1 MQLREA
7 KTEFLR
13 LQLKANF
20 VAPKKTGNTICLMRQ
35 SYPEIFYKIFF
46 FALVAAL
53 SSGVAQ
59 AQQKYT
65 LSGYIRDK
73 SNGEALLGASV
84 YENATMKGTVSNEYG
99 FYSLTLPAGA
109 YTITISYIGYLALDT
124 TVNLN
129 SDIRLNMDIQPE
141 AKVTEEIVVT
151 SERKDRNVSSTEMGT
166 IELHLEQVKAIPVV
180 FGEQDILKTIQLLP
194 GVQSAGE
201 GNSSFYVRGGGPDQ
215 NLILLDEA
223 VVFNPGHLF
232 GFFSVFNSDAL
243 KNTTLIKGGIPASY
257 GGRLSSVLDVTMKE
271 GNSKQYEME
280 GGIGLISSRFT
291 AQGPIVRDKCSFM
304 VSARRT
310 YIDLLLMPIL
320 PNIKDGLY
328 DGNSYN
334 FYDLNTKINYKF
346 SDKDRLYLSGYF
358 GRDVFKFNSPTDD
371 FDVKIPWGNATATLR
386 WNHLF
391 SDKLFLNTSA
401 IFNDFKFMFE
411 SSFSGFQFDLH
422 SGIRD
427 FNFKSDLDYYP
438 SVKHKMQFGVN
449 YTYHIFTPYTA
460 NYRSDDTEFSNDS
473 LNKKYAHELAFY
485 AQDEFDIVKKLRVNA
500 GLRVSTFTQVGP
512 YAQYIYDDLLRPVD
526 TIHYARSEAIK
537 TYWGLEPRLTLRY
550 AVTDNISLKGSVTMG
565 NQYIHLV
572 SNATTTLP
580 TDLWVPS
587 TAIVKPQKGI
597 LYALGYFHNFK
608 NNMFEASIE
617 GYYKS
622 LQNQIEFGQSY
633 VPELDLDVEQSFV
646 FGKGWSYGAEFFL
659 NKKEGKLTGW
669 LGYTLSYTYRKFP
682 GLNSGNTF
690 PARYDRRHDAV
701 AVATYEINKRWK
713 VSATF
718 VYGTGQALTLPVGR
732 YYIEGRVVNQYEER
746 NAYRMEPY
754 HRLDV
759 GAIYTIKRKERFHN
773 ELVFS
778 IYNVYNRKNPF
789 FIYFDAEGNISE
801 GTVKVQAKQVSL
813 FTVLPSVTWNFKW
826 VK

>member
-1 MQLREA
+1 M
-7 KTEFLR
+7 R
-13 LQLKANF
+13 LFCQRLSTAAFYF
-20 VAPKKTGNTICLMRQ
+20 VLLM
-35 SYPEIFYKIFF
+35 
-46 FALVAAL
+46 ALFTDAL
-53 SSGVAQ
+53 
-59 AQQKYT
+59 AQQKFT
-65 LSGYIRDK
+65 ISGYIRDK
-73 SNGEALLGASV
+73 ENGETLLGANV
-84 YENATMKGTVSNEYG
+84 YDAASMKGAVANEYG
-99 FYSLTLPAGA
+99 FYSLTLPAGN
-109 YTITISYIGYLALDT
+109 YTIRVSYIGYNPLDT
-124 TVNLN
+124 AVTLH
-129 SDIRLNMDIQPE
+129 SDLRINFDIQTE
-141 AKVTEEIVVT
+141 AKVTKEVVVT

-166 IELHLEQVKAIPVV
+166 VELQLEQVKAIPVV

-194 GVQSAGE
+194 GVQSSGE

-243 KNTTLIKGGIPASY
+243 KSTTLIKGGIPASY
-257 GGRLSSVLDVTMKE
+257 GGRLSSVLDISMKD

-291 AQGPIVRDKCSFM
+291 AQGPILRDRCSFM

-320 PNIKDGLY
+320 PNIKDGEY
-328 DGNSYN
+328 AGNSYN
-334 FYDLNTKINYKF
+334 FYDINTKINYKF

-371 FDVKIPWGNATATLR
+371 FDVRIPWGNATTTLR

-391 SDKLFLNTSA
+391 SDKLFMNTSA
-401 IFNDFKFMFE
+401 IFNDFKFRFE
-411 SSFSGFQFDLH
+411 SQFSGFEFNLY

-427 FNFKSDLDYYP
+427 FNFKTDFDFFP
-438 SVKHKMQFGVN
+438 STKHKMQFGVN

-460 NYRSDDTEFSNDS
+460 NYRSGDTEFSNDS
-473 LNKKYAHELAFY
+473 LNRKYAHEFAAY
-485 AQDEFDIVKKLRVNA
+485 VQDEWDVFKNLRVNV
-500 GLRVSTFTQVGP
+500 GLRASTFTQVGP
-512 YAQYIYDDLLRPVD
+512 FVEYVLDEENRPVD
-526 TIHYARSEAIK
+526 TIGYSRNEGIK
-537 TYWGLEPRLTLRY
+537 TYWGLEPRLNLRY
-550 AVTDNISLKGSVTMG
+550 SITPDISLKGSVTMG

-572 SNATTTLP
+572 TNATTTLP

-587 TAIVKPQKGI
+587 SKIVKPQVGI
-597 LYALGYFHNFK
+597 LYAAGYFHNFK
-608 NNMFEASIE
+608 NNMFEVSVE
-617 GYYKS
+617 GYYKK
-622 LQNQIEFGQSY
+622 LKNQIEFGQSY
-633 VPELDLDVEQSFV
+633 VPELNLDVEQSFV
-646 FGKGWSYGAEFFL
+646 FGEGWSYGTEFFI

-669 LGYTLSYTYRKFP
+669 LGYTLSYTRRKFP
-682 GLNSGNTF
+682 DLNNGNTF

-701 AVATYEINKRWK
+701 AVATYEINKKWK

-718 VYGTGQALTLPVGR
+718 VYGTGQALTLPTGR
-732 YYIEGRVVNQYEER
+732 YFIEGRIVNQYEER

-754 HRLDV
+754 HRMDV
-759 GAIYTIKRKERFHN
+759 GAVYTINRKERFQN
-773 ELVFS
+773 ELVMS

-789 FIYFDAEGNISE
+789 FIYFDADGNITD

-813 FTVLPSVTWNFKW
+813 FSILPSITWNFKW